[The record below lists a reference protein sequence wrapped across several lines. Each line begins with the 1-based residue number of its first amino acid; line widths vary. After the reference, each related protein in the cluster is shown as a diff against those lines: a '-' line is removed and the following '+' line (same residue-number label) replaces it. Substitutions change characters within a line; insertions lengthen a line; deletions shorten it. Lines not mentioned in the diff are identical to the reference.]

1 MAPGRS
7 NVVAFRRRAW
17 SATADL
23 SVKTHHSA
31 CWPQGQG
38 MLALVAA
45 AGRLEEAVTAPAV
58 DLAELQD
65 ELTRYRD
72 FFERAPVG
80 FLVMS
85 RTGRIEGA
93 NRAAAAILRPGSAPL
108 DGRLLRD
115 LCAGDNA
122 LAVTE
127 HLERLARGAT
137 FDLCEITLAHPG
149 EPLLQVRIETLNL
162 GAVRHGPLRAVL
174 LDASGFAELEEGLS
188 LAASVVEH
196 TSQAVIVTDAQYRA
210 IAVNPAFTTITGYTA
225 GEVLGQVPGVLVQAG
240 AIADPGHPI
249 LSQLHRRGYW
259 QGEGATRRKDG
270 DTYMEWAQINAIP
283 DAQGDPKYYVCMLSD
298 LTGQDAARN
307 ALVQLAYCDNLTG
320 LANRA
325 SLLEHLG
332 RALIA
337 ARRDKH
343 PLGLIYLDL
352 DKFKE
357 VNDSLGHSGGDHL
370 LQFVA
375 AQLKASVRQSDLVA
389 RIGGDEFAVI
399 MPNLTAEGAAS
410 RVAANILGQ
419 LAATPFRAHGRDLH
433 VGASIGITLFPKDG
447 MTLETL
453 LNCADSAM
461 YEAKKAGG
469 NRCRF
474 YSPQTSPDFKQH
486 GELER
491 DLRHA
496 LGHRQLVIH
505 YQPRVR
511 LTDLRITGCEAILG
525 WNRPGH
531 GLLDPGTFSAL
542 AATTGLAVPLQHWLM
557 RRVTTLAQHS
567 RPDGG
572 PALRVAFG
580 IATLHFGPDQLE
592 ALVRR
597 VAAAAAAK
605 AFTVE
610 LDIPEAAVASRSEP
624 TAAALTRLCEQGAQ
638 VTLSGFGA
646 DSISLSQLS
655 GLPLTRVKIDPARLR
670 DLDRSPAAET
680 IVAGI
685 IALAHAFGLEVLADG
700 VETPAQLRW
709 LRERG
714 CDEAQ
719 GALFSAPL
727 TGTDLAALL
736 AQASLPP
743 ADQDH
748 DQALAGPARRPS
760 WLAATASQALAH
772 LRASFGS

>member
-1 MAPGRS
+1 
-7 NVVAFRRRAW
+7 
-17 SATADL
+17 
-23 SVKTHHSA
+23 
-31 CWPQGQG
+31 

-58 DLAELQD
+58 DLADLQD

-85 RTGRIEGA
+85 GTGRIECA
-93 NRAAAAILRPGSAPL
+93 NRAAAAILRPGTAPL

-115 LCAGDNA
+115 LCSGDHA
-122 LAVTE
+122 RQVTE

-137 FDLCEITLAHPG
+137 FDLCEITLVHPG
-149 EPLLQVRIETLNL
+149 EPPLQVRIETLNL
-162 GAVRHGPLRAVL
+162 GAARHGPLRSVL
-174 LDASGFAELEEGLS
+174 LDASGFEELEEGLS

-196 TSQAVIVTDAQYRA
+196 TSQAVIVTDAHYRA
-210 IAVNPAFTTITGYTA
+210 IAVNPAFTTITGYTTD
-225 GEVLGQVPGVLVQAG
+225 EVLGQVPGVLVQAG
-240 AIADPGHPI
+240 AIEDPGHPI
-249 LSQLHRRGYW
+249 LRQLHRRGYW

-270 DTYMEWAQINAIP
+270 DTYMQWAQINAIP

-298 LTGQDAARN
+298 MTGQDAARN

-332 RALIA
+332 RALIT

-399 MPNLTAEGAAS
+399 MPNLAAEGAAG

-419 LAATPFRAHGRDLH
+419 LAATPFRTHDRDFH

-491 DLRHA
+491 GLRHA

-511 LTDLRITGCEAILG
+511 LSDLRITGCEAILS

-531 GLLDPGTFSAL
+531 GLLDPGTVSSL

-557 RRVTTLAQHS
+557 RTVTALAQHS
-567 RPDGG
+567 SPDGLR
-572 PALRVAFG
+572 ALRVAFG
-580 IATLHFGPDQLE
+580 IATPHFSPDQLE

-597 VAAAAAAK
+597 VAAAAN

-610 LDIPEAAVASRSEP
+610 LEIPEAAVPSHSEP

-638 VTLSGFGA
+638 VTLSGFGS
-646 DSISLSQLS
+646 DSVSLPQLS

-670 DLDRSPAAET
+670 DLERNPAAET
-680 IVAGI
+680 IIKGI

-709 LRERG
+709 LREQG

-727 TGTDLAALL
+727 TGTDLGALL

-743 ADQDH
+743 VDQ
-748 DQALAGPARRPS
+748 DQALAEPARRPS
-760 WLAATASQALAH
+760 WLAATASQALAL
-772 LRASFGS
+772 LRAPFGS